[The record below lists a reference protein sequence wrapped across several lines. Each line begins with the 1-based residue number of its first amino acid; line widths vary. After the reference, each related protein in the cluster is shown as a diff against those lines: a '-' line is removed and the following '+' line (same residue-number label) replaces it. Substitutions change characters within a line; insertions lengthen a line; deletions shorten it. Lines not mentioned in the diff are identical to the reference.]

1 MWKRKNE
8 SLFYHILLFSI
19 AQFAWCLLL
28 GLWIFWYVTTYIRT
42 DAFTNPASLPFNT
55 AGNAAVLVS
64 GIILLVTLS
73 TILSLIFAYLAKQM
87 NITGLYDNF
96 ISNITHELKSPLSA
110 IQLYLETMRK
120 RDIDRKKKE
129 EFIGY
134 MLEDVERLNKLINS
148 VLYLSTMRYS
158 KTARKMVHDYHIYNA
173 DSIIRDVISET
184 ASGFRLAPES
194 LSVEGKATGRCV
206 VDRKWLSIVFSNLID
221 NAIKYTPGKPLI
233 EVRLGGNKRQIIVEV
248 ADNGIG
254 IEKKDISKLF
264 RRFVRLE
271 NPLSPNVRGTGL
283 GLYRVKEI
291 VKYHGGNITAKSG
304 GKGEGTAFIITLPVY
319 KTHKKCHVNRLLK
332 LSRLTAS
339 AKSGE

>member
-120 RDIDRKKKE
+120 RDIDRK
-129 EFIGY
+129 
-134 MLEDVERLNKLINS
+134 
-148 VLYLSTMRYS
+148 
-158 KTARKMVHDYHIYNA
+158 
-173 DSIIRDVISET
+173 
-184 ASGFRLAPES
+184 
-194 LSVEGKATGRCV
+194 
-206 VDRKWLSIVFSNLID
+206 
-221 NAIKYTPGKPLI
+221 
-233 EVRLGGNKRQIIVEV
+233 
-248 ADNGIG
+248 
-254 IEKKDISKLF
+254 
-264 RRFVRLE
+264 
-271 NPLSPNVRGTGL
+271 
-283 GLYRVKEI
+283 
-291 VKYHGGNITAKSG
+291 
-304 GKGEGTAFIITLPVY
+304 
-319 KTHKKCHVNRLLK
+319 
-332 LSRLTAS
+332 
-339 AKSGE
+339 